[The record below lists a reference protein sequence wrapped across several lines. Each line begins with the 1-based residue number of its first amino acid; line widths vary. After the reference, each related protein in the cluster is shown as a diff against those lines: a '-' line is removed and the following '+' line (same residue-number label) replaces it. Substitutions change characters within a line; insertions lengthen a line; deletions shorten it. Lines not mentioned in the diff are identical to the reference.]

1 MVFKTVKNQE
11 IRSPVG
17 SSIFLKTSWLEF
29 IIFFKNSHDE
39 KNHENNDYSM
49 VKMANNIKNKRNNN
63 KRQTLLYRVIQH
75 HIASPKPYAHH
86 PPRASSC

>member
-1 MVFKTVKNQE
+1 L
-11 IRSPVG
+11 VG
-17 SSIFLKTSWLEF
+17 IHN
-29 IIFFKNSHDE
+29 FFKNSHDE